1 MEIGAIIFSFLMSL
15 SFILKSTLGF
25 IFSIPLF
32 FYYFPKN
39 LTLYFIPFYPIL
51 DFFVRNN
58 FPQIGAIWDEG
69 FIVLLFLII
78 VFRVKSNKIKFSE
91 LIYPV
96 LIFLLTLLLSSYF
109 TRIDTR
115 IAFDGIRS
123 YLEMF
128 LFFLIVL
135 NFIKDKREIKNFI
148 DLSFISVLILSLYGI
163 YQYIMKVSIPSSWID
178 KDLEVS
184 ISTRAF
190 SIFGSPNA
198 FAGYLIL
205 LIPLIFVKF
214 IYEKKFIKKSFYLIV
229 LASSLFALLFTLSRA
244 AQLSIA
250 FSFLLFT
257 LLYKDK
263 RYFIVLVVL
272 ILIAFSLPQVR
283 IRFLNLLS
291 PIYLEKAKTYGRLFR
306 WNLAISIF
314 QLKPIFGVGPGG
326 FGGAVASRLG
336 MYEGL
341 YVDNYYLKTL
351 VEIGFIGIVSFL
363 YLIFSILRK
372 GFSNLINLI
381 DENEKAISLGIVL
394 GLIAFFLNNLTENLW
409 EIPSLSVTMWSLTA
423 ILFLFRREN
432 E

>member
-1 MEIGAIIFSFLMSL
+1 
-15 SFILKSTLGF
+15 
-25 IFSIPLF
+25 
-32 FYYFPKN
+32 
-39 LTLYFIPFYPIL
+39 
-51 DFFVRNN
+51 
-58 FPQIGAIWDEG
+58 
-69 FIVLLFLII
+69 
-78 VFRVKSNKIKFSE
+78 
-91 LIYPV
+91 
-96 LIFLLTLLLSSYF
+96 
-109 TRIDTR
+109 
-115 IAFDGIRS
+115 
-123 YLEMF
+123 
-128 LFFLIVL
+128 
-135 NFIKDKREIKNFI
+135 
-148 DLSFISVLILSLYGI
+148 
-163 YQYIMKVSIPSSWID
+163 MKVSIPSSWID

-381 DENEKAISLGIVL
+381 DEKEKAISLGIVL

-423 ILFLFRREN
+423 ILFLFRRES

>member
-1 MEIGAIIFSFLMSL
+1 MVELGAIFFSFLTAVSL
-15 SFILKSTLGF
+15 LIKPQIGF

-32 FYYFPKN
+32 FYYLPYK
-39 LTLYFIPFYPIL
+39 LPFYLIPLYPII
-51 DFFVRNN
+51 DFLVRNL
-58 FPQIGAIWDEG
+58 FPQISSIWDEG
-69 FIVLLFLII
+69 FIFLLILIFLL
-78 VFRVKSNKIKFSE
+78 RVKSKRIKFTE

-96 LIFLLTLLLSSYF
+96 FIFLLALLVSSYF
-109 TRIDTR
+109 TKIDTR

-128 LFFLIVL
+128 LFFLIVI
-135 NFIKDKREIKNFI
+135 NFINDKKDIEIFI
-148 DLSFISVLILSLYGI
+148 NLSTVSVLFLSLYGI
-163 YQYIMKVSIPSSWID
+163 YQYIARVSIPSSWID
-178 KDLEVS
+178 KDLETT

-205 LIPLIFVKF
+205 LIPLIFTIF
-214 IYEKKFIKKSFYLIV
+214 LFEKKLTKKLHYFLV
-229 LASSLFALLFTLSRA
+229 LGASSFALLFTLTRA
-244 AQLSIA
+244 AQISII
-250 FSFLLFT
+250 FPFLLFT

-263 RYFIVLVVL
+263 RYFLVLIIF
-272 ILIAFSLPQVR
+272 ILIAFSIPQIRV
-283 IRFLNLLS
+283 RFLNLLS

-314 QLKPIFGVGPGG
+314 SLKPIFGVGPGG

-336 MYEGL
+336 MFEGL

-351 VEIGFIGIVSFL
+351 VEVGLVGFISFL

-372 GFSNLINLI
+372 GVSNLINLI
-381 DENEKAISLGIVL
+381 QEKEKMICLGIFL

-409 EIPSLSVTMWSLTA
+409 EIPTLSVTMWSLIG
-423 ILFLFRREN
+423 ILYSFKKE
-432 E
+432 

>member
-1 MEIGAIIFSFLMSL
+1 MIELGAVFFSFLTAISL
-15 SFILKSTLGF
+15 LVKPQIGL
-25 IFSIPLF
+25 IFSLPLF
-32 FYYFPKN
+32 FYYLPYK
-39 LTLYFIPFYPIL
+39 LPFYLIPLYPII
-51 DFFVRNN
+51 DFIVRNL
-58 FPQIGAIWDEG
+58 FPQISSIWDEG
-69 FIVLLFLII
+69 FIFLLILIFLL
-78 VFRVKSNKIKFSE
+78 RVKTKKIKFTE

-96 LIFLLTLLLSSYF
+96 LTFLLALLLSSYF
-109 TRIDTR
+109 TKIDTR

-128 LFFLIVL
+128 LFFLIVI
-135 NFIKDKREIKNFI
+135 NFINDKKDIDNFI
-148 DLSFISVLILSLYGI
+148 NLSSFSVLILSLYGI
-163 YQYIMKVSIPSSWID
+163 YQYIARVSIPSSWID
-178 KDLEVS
+178 KDLETT

-205 LIPLIFVKF
+205 LIPLIFTVF
-214 IYEKKFIKKSFYLIV
+214 LVEKKLTKKLYYFLV
-229 LASSLFALLFTLSRA
+229 LGASLFALLFTLTRA
-244 AQLSIA
+244 AQISII

-263 RYFIVLVVL
+263 RYFLILIIF
-272 ILIAFSLPQVR
+272 ILIAFSIPQIR

-314 QLKPIFGVGPGG
+314 SLKPIFGVGPGG

-336 MYEGL
+336 MFEGL

-351 VEIGFIGIVSFL
+351 VEVGLVGFISFL

-372 GFSNLINLI
+372 GASNLINLTQ
-381 DENEKAISLGIVL
+381 EKEKMICLGIFL
-394 GLIAFFLNNLTENLW
+394 GLIAFFLNNITENLW
-409 EIPSLSVTMWSLTA
+409 EIPTLSVTMWSLIG
-423 ILFLFRREN
+423 ILYSFRKE
-432 E
+432 

>member
-1 MEIGAIIFSFLMSL
+1 MIELGAIFFSFLTAVFL
-15 SFILKSTLGF
+15 LIKPQIGF

-32 FYYFPKN
+32 FYYFPYK
-39 LTLYFIPFYPIL
+39 LPFYIIPLYPII
-51 DFFVRNN
+51 DFLVRNL
-58 FPQIGAIWDEG
+58 FPQISSIWDEG
-69 FIVLLFLII
+69 FIFLLILIFLL
-78 VFRVKSNKIKFSE
+78 RVKSKKIKFTE

-96 LIFLLTLLLSSYF
+96 LIFLLALLISSYF
-109 TRIDTR
+109 TKIDTR

-128 LFFLIVL
+128 LFFLIVI
-135 NFIKDKREIKNFI
+135 NFINDKKDIEIFI
-148 DLSFISVLILSLYGI
+148 NLSTVSVLFLSLYGI
-163 YQYIMKVSIPSSWID
+163 YQYIARVSIPSSWID
-178 KDLEVS
+178 KDLETT

-205 LIPLIFVKF
+205 LIPLFFTIFLV
-214 IYEKKFIKKSFYLIV
+214 EKKLTKKLHYFLV
-229 LASSLFALLFTLSRA
+229 LGASLFALLFTLTRA
-244 AQLSIA
+244 AQISII

-263 RYFIVLVVL
+263 RYFLVLIIF
-272 ILIAFSLPQVR
+272 ILIAFSIPQIRV
-283 IRFLNLLS
+283 RFLNLLS

-314 QLKPIFGVGPGG
+314 SLKPIFGVGPGG

-336 MYEGL
+336 MFEGL

-351 VEIGFIGIVSFL
+351 VEVGLVGFISFL

-372 GFSNLINLI
+372 GVSNLINLI
-381 DENEKAISLGIVL
+381 QEKEKMICLGIFL

-409 EIPSLSVTMWSLTA
+409 EIPTLSVTMWSLIG
-423 ILFLFRREN
+423 ILYSFKKE
-432 E
+432 

>member
-1 MEIGAIIFSFLMSL
+1 MIELGVIFFSFLTAVSL
-15 SFILKSTLGF
+15 LIKPQIGF

-32 FYYFPKN
+32 FYYLPYK
-39 LTLYFIPFYPIL
+39 LPFYIIPLYPII
-51 DFFVRNN
+51 DFLVRNL
-58 FPQIGAIWDEG
+58 FPQISSIWDEG
-69 FIVLLFLII
+69 FIFLLILIFLL
-78 VFRVKSNKIKFSE
+78 RVKSKKIKFTK

-96 LIFLLTLLLSSYF
+96 LIFLLALLISSYF
-109 TRIDTR
+109 TKIDTR

-128 LFFLIVL
+128 LFFLIVI
-135 NFIKDKREIKNFI
+135 NFINDKKDIEIFI
-148 DLSFISVLILSLYGI
+148 NLSTVSVLFLSLYGI
-163 YQYIMKVSIPSSWID
+163 YQYIARVSIPSSWID
-178 KDLEVS
+178 KDLETT

-205 LIPLIFVKF
+205 LIPLIFTIFLV
-214 IYEKKFIKKSFYLIV
+214 EKKLTKKLYYFLV
-229 LASSLFALLFTLSRA
+229 LGASLFALLFTLTRA
-244 AQLSIA
+244 AQISII

-263 RYFIVLVVL
+263 RYFLVLIIF
-272 ILIAFSLPQVR
+272 ILIAFSIPQIRV
-283 IRFLNLLS
+283 RFLNLLS

-314 QLKPIFGVGPGG
+314 SLKPIFGVGPGG

-336 MYEGL
+336 MFEGL

-351 VEIGFIGIVSFL
+351 VEVGLVGFISFL

-372 GFSNLINLI
+372 GVSNLINLI
-381 DENEKAISLGIVL
+381 QEKEKMICLGIFL

-409 EIPSLSVTMWSLTA
+409 EIPTLSVTMWSLIG
-423 ILFLFRREN
+423 ILYSFKKE
-432 E
+432 